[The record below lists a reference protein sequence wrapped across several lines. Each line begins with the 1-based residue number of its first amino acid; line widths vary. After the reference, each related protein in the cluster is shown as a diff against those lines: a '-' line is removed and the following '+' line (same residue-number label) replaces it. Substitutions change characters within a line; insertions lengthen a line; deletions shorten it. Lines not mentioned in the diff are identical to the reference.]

1 MNFVSLFGR
10 GGWIGRARKF
20 VNDRSKLAALVMQAS
35 YYVRRKRSLQ
45 EVKDDVVL
53 LGHYVRDVA
62 TCRYRGYRT
71 GNLVIIVAVLIYM
84 VSPLDIIPDFLPG
97 GFIDDISIVAWA
109 VKRFTEELSNYRRAE
124 LKETTPAHKDASAP
138 ETAAP
143 QA

>member
-1 MNFVSLFGR
+1 MNFVSLFAR
-10 GGWIGRARKF
+10 GGWIARARRF
-20 VNDRSKLAALVMQAS
+20 VNNRSKLAALAMQAS

-45 EVKDDVVL
+45 EVKSDIVL

-62 TCRYRGYRT
+62 TCRYHGYKT
-71 GNLVIIVAVLIYM
+71 ANLIVIVAVLIYM

-109 VKRFTEELSNYRRAE
+109 VKRFTEELTNYRRAE
-124 LKETTPAHKDASAP
+124 SKAEALHTN
-138 ETAAP
+138 AP